1 MRVIRLISS
10 MTALVNDEVEKP
22 LPEPVRFIAI
32 TMLAA
37 ALLIAETTDVI
48 NSLLFASSVF

>member
-1 MRVIRLISS
+1 